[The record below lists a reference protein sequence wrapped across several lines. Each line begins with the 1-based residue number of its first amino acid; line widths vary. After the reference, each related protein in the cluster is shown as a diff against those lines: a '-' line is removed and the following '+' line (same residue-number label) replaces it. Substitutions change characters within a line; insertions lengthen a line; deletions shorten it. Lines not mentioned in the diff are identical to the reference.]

1 MPQQL
6 PFDYDVEQAALK
18 RRQAMI
24 DSMTGQ
30 IMKPTQGQ
38 MIGNRYV
45 GPGIADAVSKVL
57 SAYFLSNH
65 QDKLDES
72 QRDLQGRYNTGLQ
85 EALGKYEQT
94 RLGTPAKM
102 GPSMAPTVDNDPANP
117 KQVEVS
123 PAIPGDP
130 RKAAI
135 EAIVSSY
142 GPMRDIGLNDLK
154 ESAKQAVTL
163 KDLLPHADPASI
175 PAMLTQGQA
184 GFKPK
189 AELKAFQPG
198 EVVLD
203 AGGRVFTPQG
213 APIGPNGGPGWGTT
227 TINGDLYQQSATGLK
242 KLDNAPKITVAPNVQ
257 VVNKGEESFMK
268 QFGEQ
273 TAKQIGDVQVAKA
286 NAQRMLTAADRLES
300 LNKAGRFS
308 GPTANIATSIG
319 LFANALGVPVDQKKL
334 SNSQEYVAVLGKQVA
349 QVLTA
354 GSGVGRSMTDADR
367 EAFMSQ
373 FPTLIN
379 SPEGA
384 QRIIGML
391 RDSARQDIEYAN
403 QVHKNLTATYP
414 EAARLFNVLPST
426 QGFPAPNPAAS
437 QAPGKVMSLD
447 EYLKSQGAR

>member
-30 IMKPTQGQ
+30 VMKPTQGQ
-38 MIGNRYV
+38 MIGNRWV
-45 GPGIADAVSKVL
+45 GPGMVDALSKVL

-72 QRDLQGRYNTGLQ
+72 TKDLQGRYNTGLK
-85 EALGKYEQT
+85 EALTNYETMRMGK
-94 RLGTPAKM
+94 PAVTV
-102 GPSMAPTVDNDPANP
+102 PSMAPTVGNDPANP
-117 KQVEVS
+117 QQVTTQ
-123 PAIPGDP
+123 PAVPGDP

-154 ESAKQAVTL
+154 ESAKQSVTL

-242 KLDNAPKITVAPNVQ
+242 KLDSAPKVIVNNSILNKGQSALAGELAKAAVDDFKVSATNVQ
-257 VVNKGEESFMK
+257 AAKDSLDSLAKMRSVGPTFM
-268 QFGEQ
+268 
-273 TAKQIGDVQVAKA
+273 
-286 NAQRMLTAADRLES
+286 
-300 LNKAGRFS
+300 
-308 GPTANIATSIG
+308 GPTAPAAMFVAG
-319 LFANALGVPVDQKKL
+319 VANAMGAKIDEQKLASSETFESESVRAWINMMNQAGGSRGLVKEESDRIARAVPALLHSPQGRKQLMQMIEDRAKKTIELGERKRQ
-334 SNSQEYVAVLGKQVA
+334 SIIRAGKA
-349 QVLTA
+349 DDPSSYFDEASAGPLEGIGPASSPLT
-354 GSGVGRSMTDADR
+354 
-367 EAFMSQ
+367 
-373 FPTLIN
+373 
-379 SPEGA
+379 
-384 QRIIGML
+384 
-391 RDSARQDIEYAN
+391 
-403 QVHKNLTATYP
+403 
-414 EAARLFNVLPST
+414 
-426 QGFPAPNPAAS
+426 PAPSVSNW
-437 QAPGKVMSLD
+437 PG
-447 EYLKSQGAR
+447 R

>member
-213 APIGPNGGPGWGTT
+213 APIGTNGGPGWGTT

-242 KLDNAPKITVAPNVQ
+242 KLDNAPKITVTPNVQ
-257 VVNKGEESFMK
+257 VINKGEESFMK

-273 TAKQIGDVQVAKA
+273 TAKQLNGIQEGKA
-286 NAQRMLTAADRLES
+286 NAQRMLTVADRLES
-300 LNKAGRFS
+300 LNKAGTFS
-308 GPTANIATSIG
+308 GPTANAATSVAQ
-319 LFANALGVPVDQKKL
+319 FANALGIPVDQRKL
-334 SNSQEYVAVLGKQVA
+334 NNSQEYAAVLGKQVA
-349 QVLTA
+349 QVLTT

-373 FPTLIN
+373 FPTLVN
-379 SPEGA
+379 SPEGR

-391 RDSARQDIEYAN
+391 RDGARQDIQYAD
-403 QVHKNLTATYP
+403 QVHKNLQSAYP
-414 EAARLFNVLPST
+414 EAARLFGIVPST
-426 QGFPAPNPAAS
+426 QGFPNAQPAAS
-437 QAPGKVMSLD
+437 TAPGKVMSLD
-447 EYLKSQGAR
+447 EYLKAQGGR

>member
-1 MPQQL
+1 MPTQ
-6 PFDYDVEQAALK
+6 PFDYDIQMASLK

-24 DSMTGQ
+24 DAMTGQ
-30 IMKPTQGQ
+30 VTKPTPGQ
-38 MIGNRYV
+38 MVGNRFV
-45 GPGIADAVSKVL
+45 GPGIADAVAKVL
-57 SAYFLSNH
+57 SAYFLSQH
-65 QDKLDES
+65 QDKLDT
-72 QRDLQGRYNTGLQ
+72 DTKDMQGQYNTGLQ
-85 EALGKYEQT
+85 DALQKYERT
-94 RLGTPAKM
+94 RFGTPAKM
-102 GPSMAPTVDNDPANP
+102 AASMAPTTDNDPANP
-117 KQVEVS
+117 KQIEVS
-123 PAIPGDP
+123 PASVGDP

-142 GPMRDIGLNDLK
+142 GPLREIGLNDLK
-154 ESAKQAVTL
+154 EAGKQGITL
-163 KDLLPHADPASI
+163 KDLLPHANPTSI
-175 PAMLTQGQA
+175 PTMLQQGVS

-189 AELKAFQPG
+189 VEVKDVEPG
-198 EVVLD
+198 KVLLD
-203 AGGRVFTPQG
+203 AGGQVFTPQG
-213 APIGPNGGPGWGTT
+213 ASLSPQGGPGWGLE
-227 TINGDLYQQSATGLK
+227 TINGDLYQRSATGLK
-242 KLDNAPKITVAPNVQ
+242 KHDNSPRITITPVTNVI
-257 VVNKGEESFMK
+257 NKGEETFMK

-286 NAQRMLTAADRLES
+286 NAQRMLTTADRLES
-300 LNKAGRFS
+300 LNKAGTFS

-319 LFANALGVPVDQKKL
+319 QFANALGVPVDQKKL
-334 SNSQEYVAVLGKQVA
+334 SNSQEYAAVLGKQVA

-379 SPEGA
+379 SPEGR

-391 RDSARQDIEYAN
+391 RDSARQDVEYAN

-437 QAPGKVMSLD
+437 QAPGKVMTLD
-447 EYLKSQGAR
+447 EYLKSQGVR

>member
-30 IMKPTQGQ
+30 VMKPTQGQ
-38 MIGNRYV
+38 MIGNRWV
-45 GPGIADAVSKVL
+45 GPGMVDALSKVL

-72 QRDLQGRYNTGLQ
+72 TKDLQGRYNTGLK
-85 EALGKYEQT
+85 EALTNYETMRMGK
-94 RLGTPAKM
+94 PAVTV
-102 GPSMAPTVDNDPANP
+102 PSMAPTVGNDPANP
-117 KQVEVS
+117 QQVTTQ
-123 PAIPGDP
+123 PAVPGDP

-154 ESAKQAVTL
+154 ESAKQSVTL

-213 APIGPNGGPGWGTT
+213 PQGQGPVSGPGWGTT
-227 TINGDLYQQSATGLK
+227 SINGDLYQQSTTGLK
-242 KLDNAPKITVAPNVQ
+242 KLDNAPKVTVNNSVL
-257 VVNKGEESFMK
+257 NKGQSALA
-268 QFGEQ
+268 
-273 TAKQIGDVQVAKA
+273 AKLADVVTDDYKLSATSTQSAK
-286 NAQRMLTAADRLES
+286 NS
-300 LNKAGRFS
+300 LDALAKMRSLGPTFT
-308 GPTANIATSIG
+308 GPTANAAVFVSG
-319 LFANALGVPVDQKKL
+319 LADALGVQVDKRKL
-334 SNSQEYVAVLGKQVA
+334 
-349 QVLTA
+349 
-354 GSGVGRSMTDADR
+354 
-367 EAFMSQ
+367 
-373 FPTLIN
+373 
-379 SPEGA
+379 
-384 QRIIGML
+384 
-391 RDSARQDIEYAN
+391 
-403 QVHKNLTATYP
+403 
-414 EAARLFNVLPST
+414 
-426 QGFPAPNPAAS
+426 AAS
-437 QAPGKVMSLD
+437 ETFEAESAQAWINMMNQAGGSRGLVKEESDRIARAVPALIHSQQGREQLMQMIEDRAKKTIELGERKRQALIRAGKADSPSSYFEDASAGPLEGISPASSPLTSPGKVMSLD
-447 EYLKSQGAR
+447 EYLKAQGGR